1 MQVQLHYIHV
11 YPTISS
17 SNTWS
22 ELLTKVRS
30 TSSKQENPVSKM
42 ISRSRLTVFVP
53 GYDLHTVAPPMDIAV
68 LTLCEIHQGVK

>member
-30 TSSKQENPVSKM
+30 TSSKLLNKQKPCIENDF
-42 ISRSRLTVFVP
+42 L
-53 GYDLHTVAPPMDIAV
+53 IAINYICARV
-68 LTLCEIHQGVK
+68 